1 HRHTCP
7 GLLLRLGE
15 FVTGLV
21 PGPSI
26 DDDALK
32 GAGCGAS
39 KERTGPVAVLALVDR
54 TITVD
59 LAPLAAWWLCR
70 SCWHLTRFLVIAF
83 ECSYV
88 LAQGIGGDE
97 AELAV
102 LDGADPVGP
111 DQPVEDCLADAEHR
125 SGLAGPVE
133 QLVHGALVPSGAVH
147 PGLLSCELV
156 VLTGPR
162 GGGEGELAF
171 GGGGMAGSGVPPGG
185 HQQDGAFV
193 EVAAPGVFLAVG
205 VPLLAAVGNAGLA
218 QGGEGGRVTAGLGQ
232 EM

>member
-1 HRHTCP
+1 WVEERVDHRDSEAGQRLGTKAGNQVEADDHLVEVVGRRAPVALDKVLQPVLQVQTELPRFVWHRHTCP

-15 FVTGLV
+15 FVACLV
-21 PGPSI
+21 PGPPV

-32 GAGCGAS
+32 SAGRGTS

-59 LAPLAAWWLCR
+59 LAPLAAWWSCR

-111 DQPVEDCLADAEHR
+111 DQPV
-125 SGLAGPVE
+125 
-133 QLVHGALVPSGAVH
+133 
-147 PGLLSCELV
+147 
-156 VLTGPR
+156 
-162 GGGEGELAF
+162 
-171 GGGGMAGSGVPPGG
+171 
-185 HQQDGAFV
+185 
-193 EVAAPGVFLAVG
+193 
-205 VPLLAAVGNAGLA
+205 
-218 QGGEGGRVTAGLGQ
+218 
-232 EM
+232 